1 MSTGAD
7 TGPGAAGDPAPP
19 DVPEEVRRLA
29 EERRAAR
36 ERRDWAAADA
46 LRDRL
51 ADAGWQVADTPEG
64 PVLTPVPAAAGAAG
78 AAIDPAR
85 LRPRWD
91 EPDRHAASVVMHV
104 TGWPGDVARAVAA
117 LDATCAGV
125 DHEVVIVADGCSSA
139 DLAALAALARPDAAG
154 GPGGPRT
161 VLPVE
166 PALGF
171 GAAMNL
177 AMGQATGA
185 AVVWL
190 DAHVEAEGDLL
201 TPLLAALRRPGV
213 GLAGGWGVVTTD
225 LREFSAAEGPEV
237 DAVEGYLLALPRP
250 VAAQVKVDPGFRWYR
265 NADLDYSFAVR
276 ALGNRAVVVDVPA
289 TRHRHRGWHE
299 TAEAERDRLSR
310 RNFRRFLDRWRDR
323 TDLLTLGGSG

>member
-1 MSTGAD
+1 MS
-7 TGPGAAGDPAPP
+7 AGGPAPSGVP
-19 DVPEEVRRLA
+19 DEIRRLA

-51 ADAGWQVADTPEG
+51 AGAGWQVADTPEG
-64 PVLTPVPAAAGAAG
+64 PVLTPLPAPPPADRP
-78 AAIDPAR
+78 IDPAR
-85 LRPRWD
+85 LRPMWE

-104 TGWPGDVARAVAA
+104 TGWPDDVARAVAA
-117 LDATCAGV
+117 LDAGAGGV
-125 DHEVVIVADGCSSA
+125 DHEVVIVADGCA
-139 DLAALAALARPDAAG
+139 PEDLAALAALARAG
-154 GPGGPRT
+154 EQGGPRT

-225 LREFSAAEGPEV
+225 LREFAAAEGPEV

-250 VAAQVKVDPGFRWYR
+250 VAAQVQVDPGFRWYR

-289 TRHRHRGWHE
+289 KRHRHRGWHE
-299 TAEAERDRLSR
+299 TAEADRDRLSR

-323 TDLLTLGGSG
+323 TDLLTLGGSGRGSG